1 MNTVKLLMADGSDS
15 KGGTE
20 FEAFVQNEVKQQ
32 GFILTEDEEKM
43 VQDAIARTLADKKDS
58 GVDLDDSGIEDV
70 EEVNEVFAQMEIW
83 EIFLI
88 RVVSLIIADE

>member
-1 MNTVKLLMADGSDS
+1 MGSDSGKPTSLMNTVKLLMADSSDS

-43 VQDAIARTLADKKDS
+43 VQDAIAKTLADKKDS

-70 EEVNEVFAQMEIW
+70 EEVNDVFA
-83 EIFLI
+83 
-88 RVVSLIIADE
+88 

>member
-1 MNTVKLLMADGSDS
+1 MGSDSGKPTSLMNTVKLLMADSSDS

-32 GFILTEDEEKM
+32 GFILTEDEEKL

-58 GVDLDDSGIEDV
+58 GIDLDDSGIEDV
-70 EEVNEVFAQMEIW
+70 EEVNDVFA
-83 EIFLI
+83 
-88 RVVSLIIADE
+88 